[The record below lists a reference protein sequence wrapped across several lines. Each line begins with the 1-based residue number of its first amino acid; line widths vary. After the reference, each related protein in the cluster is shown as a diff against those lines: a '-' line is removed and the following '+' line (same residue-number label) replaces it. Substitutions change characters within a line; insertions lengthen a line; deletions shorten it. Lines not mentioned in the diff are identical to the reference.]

1 MYEGVSHK
9 GAALTVFSLVFCR
22 FDKVNAIPAKQS
34 ASRKMLEQEEKT
46 WESKE
51 SNLCRLCSRRTL
63 RLFSLRGGFHSYVEH
78 FSKISQKDGSHTA
91 QDIQK
96 TAVTKE
102 LAIQGSSVDS
112 AKTVLAKW
120 IWESRYEEVERAY
133 SLVTA
138 VRFLN
143 AKNGADYKFSLHF
156 LTGLCYT
163 AYGISAMQFQPFVCN

>member
-1 MYEGVSHK
+1 M
-9 GAALTVFSLVFCR
+9 TVFSLVFCR

-143 AKNGADYKFSLHF
+143 AKNGVDYKFSLHF
-156 LTGLCYT
+156 LPGLWYT
-163 AYGISAMQFQPFVCN
+163 AYGIRAMQFQPFVCN

>member
-1 MYEGVSHK
+1 M
-9 GAALTVFSLVFCR
+9 TVFSLVFCR

-133 SLVTA
+133 IGQIEAVGMYKPISLTTLLRISKA
-138 VRFLN
+138 LDTP
-143 AKNGADYKFSLHF
+143 AYKFLDF
-156 LTGLCYT
+156 
-163 AYGISAMQFQPFVCN
+163 